1 MSGFGKIWE
10 RIQRG
15 RPPVGQTPGDV
26 VFRENKW
33 SLVRYRPKATP
44 SGLPVLLVPSL
55 INRNYVLDLLPGRS
69 FVEYLVEAGHDVFMI
84 DWGTPGPE
92 DRYLGFETYVER
104 YLGRAVRQTAKLAGA
119 EKVHLLG
126 YCLGGTLTTLYAAQ
140 HPEHIASMVAL
151 AAPIRFHDS
160 GLLSIWTR
168 TKNFDV
174 GALVEA
180 FGNVPSQLLQASFQL
195 LKPTLNLSKLVSLI
209 ERSEDD
215 DFLDA
220 FFATETWGYDN
231 VPFPGGAYRRYVE
244 ELYRGDALIR
254 GEFYL
259 SGRPVR
265 LESIHFPTLAV
276 TFEHDH
282 IVPTA
287 SASILLERISSVAKQ
302 HLHLQGGHVG
312 AVVAKK
318 ARATLWSKVSEFY
331 RQHDERPPKRRSPK
345 KPVAEA

>member
-1 MSGFGKIWE
+1 MIGFGKIWE
-10 RIQRG
+10 RVQRG
-15 RPPVGQTPGDV
+15 RPPVGQTPKDV

-33 SLVRYRPKATP
+33 SLVRYRPVTQRT
-44 SGLPVLLVPSL
+44 GLPVLLVPSL

-69 FVEYLVEAGHDVFMI
+69 FVEFLVQAGHDVFMI
-84 DWGTPGPE
+84 DWGTPGDE
-92 DRYLGFETYVER
+92 DRHLEFDTIVSR

-140 HPEHIASMVAL
+140 HPEQVASMVAL

-160 GLLSIWTR
+160 GLLSTWTR

-174 GALVEA
+174 TALVEA
-180 FGNVPSQLLQASFQL
+180 LGNVPWPLLQASFQL
-195 LKPTLNLSKLVSLI
+195 LKPTLNLTKLKALL
-209 ERSEDD
+209 ERADDD
-215 DFLDA
+215 DFLDG

-231 VPFPGGAYRRYVE
+231 VAFPGNAYRRYLE
-244 ELYRGDALIR
+244 ALYRDDQLIR
-254 GEFYL
+254 GEFWL
-259 SGRPVR
+259 SGRPVH
-265 LESIHFPTLAV
+265 LEAIRFPTMAV

-282 IVPTA
+282 IVPPS
-287 SASILLERISSVAKQ
+287 SASVLLERISSPIKE
-302 HLHLQGGHVG
+302 HLHLLGGHVG
-312 AVVAKK
+312 AVVTKK

-331 RQHDERPPKRRSPK
+331 RQHDGRPNQRRAPQ